1 MTGSRKI
8 RVLIVDDSAF
18 MRKFFADLIVS
29 CPDIEVVGRARNGL
43 EAVTKVKA
51 LHPDVV
57 TMDVEM
63 PVMSGL
69 EALEKI
75 MEEYPVPVIM
85 VSTLTARG
93 ADITLECLEKGAIDF
108 VRKPSGNDPAQLDAI
123 GMDLMGKIRLAVSC
137 RPKTCS
143 GDREKKT
150 DEAYLQESSSWNPDK
165 MGSFKLLLVAA
176 STGGPQAL
184 SRLVPEIPADFPVPI
199 AIVQHMPK
207 GFTASF
213 AKRLDRL
220 SVIKAVEAKEGM
232 RMCPGKV
239 FLAPGGSHLFLK
251 RDEEGFFC
259 SLSDSPPVNSV
270 KPAADYLF
278 NSVALIPDARTVT
291 VILTGMGKD
300 GTAGARSLKAKGSV
314 VLAESMESCVVYGMP
329 KAVLEAGIADLAVP
343 LDCMASAIRRYFYK
357 S

>member
-29 CPDIEVVGRARNGL
+29 CPDIEVAGRARNGL
-43 EAVTKVKA
+43 EAVTKIEA

-63 PVMSGL
+63 PIMSGL
-69 EALEKI
+69 ESLERI
-75 MEEYPVPVIM
+75 MAESPVPVIM

-93 ADITLECLEKGAIDF
+93 ADITLECLEKGAVDF
-108 VRKPSGNDPAQLDAI
+108 VQKPSGNDPVQLDAI
-123 GMDLMGKIRLAVSC
+123 GRDLLAKIRLAASC
-137 RPKTCS
+137 RPKRCP
-143 GDREKKT
+143 GDRENA
-150 DEAYLQESSSWNPDK
+150 DQAYSQESSCGNPDK
-165 MGSFKLLLVAA
+165 TGSFKLLLVAA

-184 SRLVPEIPADFPVPI
+184 SRLIPEIPADFPVPI
-199 AIVQHMPK
+199 AIVQHMPR
-207 GFTASF
+207 GFTTSF
-213 AKRLDRL
+213 AKRLDHL
-220 SVIKAVEAKEGM
+220 SAIKAVEAEEGM
-232 RMCPGKV
+232 RMCPGTA

-251 RDEEGFFC
+251 RDREGFFC

-278 NSVALIPDARTVT
+278 NSVALIPDTRTVT

-329 KAVLEAGIADLAVP
+329 KAVQEAGIADLAVP
-343 LDCMASAIRRYFYK
+343 LDSMASAIIRHFYK